1 VSGDAPTPLRFD
13 FDAVIDRG
21 GTHSEKYD
29 LRQRLFGSDAVEP
42 LWVADMDFA
51 APPAVQQALAAR
63 AGHPVYGYTVVPDS
77 AAAALADWL
86 ARRHQWPVDPAH
98 VRLVP
103 GVVPT
108 LYAAV
113 AAFSHP
119 GQGVIVQPPV
129 YPPLFEAVRRQ
140 GRVLLENPL
149 RETAT
154 GWAMD
159 LDQLEA
165 LAAGG
170 ARLLLL
176 CSPHNP
182 VGRVWSVAELEQVL
196 AIARRHG
203 LTILADEI
211 HADLVYAPRHGAAP
225 DAPLHVPLARLAT
238 ADDAVVTAV
247 APSKTFNIPGFG
259 LAATVTADAALDRA
273 LQEVW
278 SRLPVSVADPLALA
292 AFEAAY
298 RCGEPWLE
306 ACLSVL
312 RANRDALFGALAEA
326 ADATDA
332 ESRPAAARSGHAA
345 PRVAGRP
352 PQASFLAWLDCRAAG
367 LDDAALAA
375 AWVRAGLGLSAGSRF
390 GSGGSGHMRLNFA
403 IPPRRMASVIER
415 VRAFSRN

>member
-1 VSGDAPTPLRFD
+1 MPGDAPNPVRFD
-13 FDAVIDRG
+13 FDAVIDRT

-29 LRQRLFGSDAVEP
+29 LRRRLFGSEAVEP

-63 AGHPVYGYTVVPDS
+63 AAHPVYGYTLVPDS
-77 AAAALADWL
+77 APQALADWL

-98 VRLVP
+98 IRLVP

-113 AAFSHP
+113 AAFSQA

-149 RETAT
+149 RETAN

-159 LDQLEA
+159 IDQLEA

-182 VGRVWSVAELEQVL
+182 VGRVWSAAELAQVL
-196 AIARRHG
+196 AIARRYG

-225 DAPLHVPLARLAT
+225 DAPAHVPLARLAT
-238 ADDAVVTAV
+238 ADDAVVTTV

-259 LAATVTADAALDRA
+259 LAATVTAHAALDRA

-298 RCGEPWLE
+298 RQGEPWLE

-312 RANRDALFGALAEA
+312 CTNRDGLFAALAQAGFADGRRQRA
-326 ADATDA
+326 ASAGV
-332 ESRPAAARSGHAA
+332 RGGG
-345 PRVAGRP
+345 PRVCGRP
-352 PQASFLAWLDCRAAG
+352 PQASFLAWLDCRGAG
-367 LDDAALAA
+367 LDDAGLGQ
-375 AWVRAGLGLSAGSRF
+375 AWVRTGLGLSAGTRF

-403 IPPRRMASVIER
+403 IPPRRMTAVIER
-415 VRAFSRN
+415 VRSFSRS